1 MIDQV
6 REDIEYLTQLLGS
19 IIDAHDG
26 SEFRHTVKSS
36 RELAFQISRG
46 EADFGDMVRKF
57 ANIDPYKATPV
68 ARSFSHLAL
77 MANVVEDIYT
87 ERKYQQ
93 SLDEGEA
100 PLDSTLEATWDKL
113 EAPESGVTSERVRE
127 LLKHCLVA
135 PVFTAHPTETR
146 RRTVFDAQ
154 KKISELMSQR
164 RDILD
169 GPHTARR
176 DKQLTRIDYDL
187 RRVLT
192 VLWETALIRI
202 ARPRIQDEIE
212 VGLRYYKLSLL
223 EEIPAL
229 NASITAELRRRFGE
243 DLPYVP
249 VLRPGSWIGGDHD
262 GNPYVDRDVVKY
274 ATSRAAETILRHYDD
289 ELDKLE
295 HELSLSDRLTE
306 VSVELIE
313 LAARGHNDVP
323 SRVDEPYRRA
333 VHGIRGRMRATIADR
348 LNTDAVVGTEYRNFE
363 PYANVSEF
371 ISELT
376 IVDQSLRLYHHEILA
391 DDRLA
396 RLLSAAQTFGFYLHS
411 LDLRQNSD
419 SNESVLQEIFS
430 AAGVT
435 SHYSS
440 LSEDEKQEILLRE
453 LANPRPLINHAV
465 SDTFDQ
471 FSEAT
476 ARELGI
482 YAQTAQACSKF
493 GTEAVPH
500 CIISMAQS
508 VSDILEPM
516 IFLKEFGLI
525 DVVGGRPT
533 GSVDVAPLFETIEDL
548 QAGPE
553 IIKELWELPFY
564 RAYLKARGN
573 QQEIMLGYS
582 DSNKDG
588 GYFAAN
594 WALYEAELAFVQVA
608 KEGDIDLRLMHGR
621 GGSVGR
627 GGGPSYDAV
636 LAQPDG
642 TVSGSIRVTEQGE
655 IISAKYGNP
664 DLARRNLEALVS
676 ATLEKSLL
684 PTEGLSA
691 EEASEAY
698 AAMRSLAALS
708 QEKYSSLVHRDPG
721 FIEYFT
727 VSTPLS
733 EIGALNIGSRPN
745 SRKQTKAIE
754 DLRAIPWVLSWSQSR
769 VMLPGWFGVGTA
781 LETWLKG
788 PDHSVSYLRQLY
800 ETWPFFK
807 ALISNM
813 AQVMAKADLEIARYY
828 SELVKDKDVASRI
841 YSVIEQEYALTKEMV
856 LKITQSQDLMA
867 DNPELEQSSRLRYPF
882 LLPLNALQLELLRRH
897 RAGDHRGKVSRGI
910 QLTMNG
916 LATALRN
923 SG

>member
-6 REDIEYLTQLLGS
+6 REDIEYLTEMLGS
-19 IIDAHDG
+19 IITAHDG
-26 SEFRHTVKSS
+26 SEFRETVRSS

-46 EADFGDMVRKF
+46 EADFGDMVKKF

-77 MANVVEDIYT
+77 IANVVEDIYT
-87 ERKYQQ
+87 ERVYQRN
-93 SLDEGEA
+93 LDEAQE
-100 PLDSTLEATWDKL
+100 PLDSTLEATWEKL
-113 EAPESGVTSERVRE
+113 DAPDSGVTDERLKE
-127 LLKHCLVA
+127 LLSKCLIA

-154 KKISELMSQR
+154 KKISELMSRR

-169 GPHTARR
+169 GPATTRR
-176 DKQLTRIDYDL
+176 ETMLTRIDNDL
-187 RRVLT
+187 KRVLT

-212 VGLRYYKLSLL
+212 VGLRYYTMSLL

-229 NASITAELRRRFGE
+229 NASITSELRRRFGE
-243 DLPYVP
+243 HFPYVP

-262 GNPYVDRDVVKY
+262 GNPYVNRDVVKY
-274 ATSRAAETILRHYDD
+274 ATTRAAETILRHYAD

-295 HELSLSDRLTE
+295 HELSLSDRLAE

-313 LAARGHNDVP
+313 LAGRGHNDVP

-333 VHGIRGRMRATIADR
+333 VHGIRGRMWATIAFR

-363 PYANVSEF
+363 PYADVSDFIAELNV
-371 ISELT
+371 
-376 IVDQSLRLYHHEILA
+376 VDQSLRLYHHDILA
-391 DDRLA
+391 EDRLA
-396 RLLSAAQTFGFYLHS
+396 RILSAAHTFGFYLHS

-419 SNESVLQEIFS
+419 SNESVLQEVFS

-435 SHYSS
+435 PHYGA
-440 LSEDEKQEILLRE
+440 LGEEEKRAILLQE
-453 LANPRPLINHAV
+453 LVNPRPLINHAV

-482 YAQTAQACSKF
+482 YAQAAEACSEF
-493 GTEAVPH
+493 GKDAVPH

-516 IFLKEFGLI
+516 ILLKEFGLI
-525 DVVGGRPT
+525 DVAGDTPT

-553 IIKELWELPFY
+553 IVKQLWELPIY
-564 RAYLKARGN
+564 RTYLRARGD

-588 GYFAAN
+588 GYLAAN
-594 WALYEAELAFVQVA
+594 WALYEAELAFVRVA
-608 KEGDIDLRLMHGR
+608 EDSGIDLRLMHGR

-655 IISAKYGNP
+655 IISAKYGNA
-664 DLARRNLEALVS
+664 DVARRNLEALVS

-684 PTEGLSA
+684 PTEGLSP
-691 EEASEAY
+691 EEATQAY
-698 AAMRSLAALS
+698 EVMRALADLS
-708 QEKYSSLVHRDPG
+708 QEKYSSLVHHDPG

-745 SRKQTKAIE
+745 SRKQTTAIE

-781 LETWLKG
+781 LETWLTQ
-788 PDHSVSYLRQLY
+788 PDNSVSYLQNLY
-800 ETWPFFK
+800 QKWPFFR

-828 SELVKDKDVASRI
+828 SELVRDKEVAQRI
-841 YSVIEQEYALTKEMV
+841 YSVIEREYQLSKMMV
-856 LKITQSQDLMA
+856 LKITDSEGLMA
-867 DNPELEQSSRLRYPF
+867 DNPELELSSRLRYPF